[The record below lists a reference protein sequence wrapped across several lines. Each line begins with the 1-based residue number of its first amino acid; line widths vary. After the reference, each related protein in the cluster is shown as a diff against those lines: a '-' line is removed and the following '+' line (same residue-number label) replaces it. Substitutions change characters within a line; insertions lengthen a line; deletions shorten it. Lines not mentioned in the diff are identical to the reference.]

1 MARDTPS
8 DSMPQ
13 TDRSPLAVSAVHPGT
28 TQLHSGFGC
37 LGRQPPDDLPDS
49 GLIALSIRIPGLLQL
64 ITEHITLST
73 TALAPQNTMLT
84 KESGLMLPGSKQL
97 NERKP

>member
-8 DSMPQ
+8 DSMRQ
-13 TDRSPLAVSAVHPGT
+13 TDRSPLAVSAVHPGD
-28 TQLHSGFGC
+28 HAGFGC

-49 GLIALSIRIPGLLQL
+49 GLIALSIRIPGLSQL
-64 ITEHITLST
+64 FTEHITLST

-97 NERKP
+97 SERKP